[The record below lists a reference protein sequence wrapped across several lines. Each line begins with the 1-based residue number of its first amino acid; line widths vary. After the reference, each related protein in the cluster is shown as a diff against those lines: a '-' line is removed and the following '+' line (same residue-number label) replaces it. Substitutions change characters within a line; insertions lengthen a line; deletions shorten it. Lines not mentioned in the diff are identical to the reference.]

1 MNTQT
6 RNLKEAARA
15 GAIVTALLA
24 STGCGDLFTVENP
37 GLIED
42 ATLESPTVFGPL
54 VAGIA
59 GDFSVAMGVARSIA
73 ELSFEMQTSGPTVEP
88 WSIGVFEPTAMNN
101 FWGPL
106 HKARWVAENGIERM
120 KNNMPAAD
128 FAKSAL
134 VAEAQLFA
142 GFSNRYLGENFCYAV
157 IDGGPAQPRGEHF
170 KRAEQHFTQAMATAQ
185 AAGASAASIYTAA
198 LAGRAEVKAWQGN
211 WAGAVQDAGLIP
223 IGFKYQALFSA
234 NTAREENNF
243 YFYTWRQWYATMANT
258 PWLTAKDPRTPFV
271 VQLDAKGGQI
281 VTRDGR
287 WPAIAQAKYPSV
299 NDDIDIVSGRGMLLL
314 RAEAAL
320 RNKDIAGATAL
331 MNASRATYNNPNLA
345 PLPVPATEAD
355 AWKTLVFER
364 GATLWLEGRR
374 FWDLTR
380 WFAQGVD
387 QQWKGRAPCM
397 PIGKL
402 EMDSNPNL
410 QGFTGL

>member
-1 MNTQT
+1 MNTQMK
-6 RNLKEAARA
+6 NLKKATLASGLMAA
-15 GAIVTALLA
+15 VLA
-24 STGCGDLFTVENP
+24 STGCGDLFSVENP

-42 ATLESPTVFGPL
+42 ATLESPTVFQPL

-59 GDFSVAMGVARSIA
+59 GDFSVAMGVARSIS

-88 WSIGVFEPTAMNN
+88 WSIGVFEPAAMNN
-101 FWGPL
+101 FWTPL
-106 HKARWVAENGIERM
+106 QKARWVAENGIERM
-120 KNNMPAAD
+120 KANMPAAD

-134 VAEAQLFA
+134 VAEAQLYA

-157 IDGGPAQPRGEHF
+157 FDGGPAQARSEYF
-170 KRAEQHFTQAMATAQ
+170 KRAEAHYTAAMATAT

-211 WAGAVQDAGLIP
+211 WAGAVQDAALIP
-223 IGFKYQALFSA
+223 ATFKYQALFSA
-234 NTAREENNF
+234 NTTREENVF

-258 PWLTAKDPRTPFV
+258 PWLLAKDPRTPFV

-299 NDDIDIVSGRGMLLL
+299 NEDMDIVSGRGMLML

-320 RNKDIAGATAL
+320 RNKDLAGMTAL
-331 MNASRATYNNPNLA
+331 LNQSRATYNNPALTPLA
-345 PLPVPATEAD
+345 VPATEAD
-355 AWKTLVFER
+355 AWKTMVFER

-380 WFAQGVD
+380 WKAQGVD
-387 QQWKGRAPCM
+387 NQWGTRAPCM
-397 PIGKL
+397 PIAKL

-410 QGFTGL
+410 KGFTGL

>member
-1 MNTQT
+1 MKTHM
-6 RNLKEAARA
+6 RNLKKATLSGGLMA
-15 GAIVTALLA
+15 TLLA
-24 STGCGDLFTVENP
+24 STGCGDLFTVSNP

-54 VAGIA
+54 VNGIA
-59 GDFSVAMGVARSIA
+59 GDFAVAMGVARSIA

-88 WSIGVFEPTAMNN
+88 WSIGVFEPQAMNN
-101 FWGPL
+101 FWTPS

-120 KNNMPAAD
+120 KANMPAAD

-142 GFSNRYLGENFCYAV
+142 GFSNRFLGENFCYAV
-157 IDGGPAQPRGEHF
+157 IDGGEAQPRTEHF
-170 KRAEQHFTQAMATAQ
+170 KRAEQQFTAAMATAQ

-198 LAGRAEVKAWQGN
+198 LAGRASVKAWQGN
-211 WAGAVQDAGLIP
+211 WAGAVQDAALVP
-223 IGFKYQALFSA
+223 VGFRYQALYSA
-234 NTAREENNF
+234 NSSREQNNY
-243 YFYTWRQWYATMANT
+243 YFYTWRQWYATQANT
-258 PWLTAKDPRTPFV
+258 PWLTAKDPRAPFV

-287 WPAIAQAKYPSV
+287 WPAIAQAKYTSY
-299 NDDIDIVSGRGMLLL
+299 DSDIDIVSGREMLML

-320 RNKDIAGATAL
+320 RNKDLAGMTTYL
-331 MNASRATYNNPNLA
+331 NDSRAQYSMA
-345 PLPVPATEAD
+345 PLAVPATEAD
-355 AWKTLVFER
+355 AWTTLVYER

-397 PIGKL
+397 PIAKA
-402 EMDSNPNL
+402 EMDTNPNL
-410 QGFTGL
+410 KGFTGL